1 MCRACAQSF
10 DGVKKIRPAD
20 VFGAMTEL
28 ENKLISPGRQCAPRI
43 VANSAARD
51 AARLQ

>member
-1 MCRACAQSF
+1 MRRACPQSF
-10 DGVKKIRPAD
+10 GGVKKIRPAD

-28 ENKLISPGRQCAPRI
+28 ENKLISPGRQGVPR
-43 VANSAARD
+43 VGRGGR